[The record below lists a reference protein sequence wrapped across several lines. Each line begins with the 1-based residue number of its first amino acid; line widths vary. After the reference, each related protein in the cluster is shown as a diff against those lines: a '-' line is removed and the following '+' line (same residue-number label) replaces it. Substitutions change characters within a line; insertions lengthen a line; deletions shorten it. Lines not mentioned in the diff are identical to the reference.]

1 MLHLDRSSK
10 LICEPG
16 EPGACLL
23 IKAHMIT
30 IAHLIHEHIYIYG
43 IRSKTLST
51 SYCMQSST
59 ILYQMQRHTS
69 RQTCTKGLVENSFLL
84 QFTVVVLM

>member
-30 IAHLIHEHIYIYG
+30 IAHLIHEHIYIYTWHKKQDF
-43 IRSKTLST
+43 I
-51 SYCMQSST
+51 Y
-59 ILYQMQRHTS
+59 
-69 RQTCTKGLVENSFLL
+69 FLL
-84 QFTVVVLM
+84 HAIFYHPISNAKAHLKTNMH